1 MNKLYCYAHLNCDVE
16 PKNQEYQTMMATI
29 MGVLEASSVQISF
42 VDNEIIEAKDKVLE
56 YLKDPKLENIL
67 TRLIHYYHMKHIFC
81 PKNKKNY

>member
-29 MGVLEASSVQISF
+29 MVVLEASSVQISF

-56 YLKDPKLENIL
+56 YLKDPKFLDPNL
-67 TRLIHYYHMKHIFC
+67 NHGY
-81 PKNKKNY
+81 